1 MLVSAIFA
9 RFGRQNRLFEQNA
22 TKREKTQDWL
32 AERIGFELVV
42 AFRWTPLSGRGAT
55 PTIRY
60 RLRRVNGA

>member
-32 AERIGFELVV
+32 AERTGFELAV
-42 AFRWTPLSGRGAT
+42 AFPNTLSRH
-55 PTIRY
+55 
-60 RLRRVNGA
+60 VS